1 MNDSSVIVALLS
13 LVGTL
18 IGSIAGVL
26 VSNKLTN
33 YRIEQLEK
41 KLDEYAVN
49 MNDIKEWKIKTDLLV
64 QALHK
69 RMDSIVQQ
77 LHITEIRE

>member
-1 MNDSSVIVALLS
+1 MNDSSIIVALLS